1 LNRRGFPNRL
11 GSDSCFWP
19 AKGAG
24 AAAQRFGVSAS
35 GAIRWRA
42 QERREG
48 DIRPKLQGGDRHS
61 QRIEAHAEL
70 ILSAVAARSDITL
83 AELREQ
89 LRAATRRAF
98 KLRAKLSAD
107 GGIGDYILKPKW
119 MRWRT
124 YERATARIDKAEE
137 AVEAHTAFL
146 LDRLKQTGLD
156 I

>member
-1 LNRRGFPNRL
+1 MSPPFCELTSRLTWGPNTVSPRRSYAPSAWFRRRR
-11 GSDSCFWP
+11 
-19 AKGAG
+19 
-24 AAAQRFGVSAS
+24 RFGDAR
-35 GAIRWRA
+35 GRWRRSKGNRNA
-42 QERREG
+42 LKHGDFTAEG
-48 DIRPKLQGGDRHS
+48 LDKPAHDR
-61 QRIEAHAEL
+61 AL
-70 ILSAVAARSDITL
+70 
-83 AELREQ
+83 
-89 LRAATRRAF
+89 RRAF